1 MLDFEKIYILTTGKF
16 RDEPNLIFRDIARP
30 ISITHPVTTIS
41 MANITYK
48 TVNQLFELTKFET
61 AENLMNSPNTSNFK
75 MALTNDWIKA
85 YNEFGIEIDDYLT
98 KVFDDTEDYAD
109 GEVPVWDS
117 SLKEFKPGSGSGGPG
132 GTTSKQTELTVVNT
146 IPAMTP
152 ITVSTSNFYVNK
164 IGDVPDLRADS
175 INFISDITL
184 QIELNGLKQNK
195 TTQVVRINSTQI
207 YFNERLDIGET
218 IFIVS

>member
-41 MANITYK
+41 IANITYK

-61 AENLMNSPNTSNFK
+61 TENLMNSPNTSNFK

-109 GEVPVWDS
+109 GEIPVWDI
-117 SLKEFKPGSGSGGPG
+117 SLKEFKPGSGPVGS
-132 GTTSKQTELTVVNT
+132 TSKQTELTVVNT

-152 ITVSTSNFYVNK
+152 ITVNTSNFYVNK
-164 IGDVPDLRADS
+164 VGDTPDLRVDS